1 MALPLFV
8 PFATMPSAKTEKIL
22 LCIIALGGCAAT
34 VWSGLE
40 MQSRPFW
47 GQLTLYF
54 CMGFWVFISALYAL
68 RKAYTGRS
76 RRPIYLSTLSGLLLG
91 KAFVY
96 TSPLAWVGFVPL
108 LVSTLELDSEG
119 RCRYLTHGLHAFHA
133 FVVWNIA
140 ATYWV
145 ANASLVPGC
154 VAFGLNSLFMA
165 TVWLAALWV
174 RRRWAA
180 GWLPALVSFW
190 LSFEWLHHQW
200 EISWPWLSLGNAM
213 AFFPDWVQWYE
224 YTGAFG
230 GGLWIWSLNLLAFAA
245 WSRRSK
251 RLHWLAGW
259 CAMAVLPVLG
269 SAIMLA
275 RLNPEGIPVE
285 VVVVQPN
292 YEPHYE
298 KFAVDP
304 NIQMDNFEELSRQKI
319 TPDTRYIVW
328 PETSFEYLRTHSFEG
343 DWRVQRMRTLA
354 SANPDLCL
362 VSGIGS
368 IREFAPGE
376 TLTSAARKSRPGSN
390 AAQFEV
396 QNSAIQV
403 CNGTEEIPLYVK
415 SKLVPGVETFPYR
428 QLLPFLKPIVDQ
440 LGGSI
445 YGLGR
450 QPDRSVFLSDGLA
463 IAPVICYESI
473 YGAYVGEYIR
483 KGAQAIFIMTNDG
496 WWDDTPGYRQHLAF
510 GTLRAIEYRRP
521 IARAAN
527 TGISCFVDARGIV
540 HEATSY
546 NERIAV
552 KGTLLFSNGETFYLK
567 HGDYVAHLA
576 LALSLGILLW
586 ILLSPLLKVR
596 LSESR

>member
-1 MALPLFV
+1 
-8 PFATMPSAKTEKIL
+8 MPVAKIERIL
-22 LCIIALGGCAAT
+22 LSILALGACGTA

-40 MQSRPFW
+40 MQQRLLW
-47 GQLTLYF
+47 GQLTLFF
-54 CMGFWVFISALYAL
+54 CMGCWIFFSALYAL
-68 RKAYTGRS
+68 RLTFAGRS
-76 RRPIYLSTLSGLLLG
+76 RRPFYLASLSGLLLG

-96 TSPLAWVGFVPL
+96 TSPLSWIGFVPL
-108 LVSTLELDSEG
+108 LVSTLELDAEG
-119 RCRYLTHGLHAFHA
+119 RRKYLPHGIHAFHA

-154 VAFGLNSLFMA
+154 VAFGLNSFFMT

-180 GWLPALVSFW
+180 AWLPALVCFW

-230 GGLWIWSLNLLAFAA
+230 GCLWIWMLNLLAFAA
-245 WSRRSK
+245 WIHKSK
-251 RLHWLAGW
+251 RLQWVIGW
-259 CAMAVLPVLG
+259 CSAAILPVLVSSSILG
-269 SAIMLA
+269 
-275 RLNPEGIPVE
+275 RLVPEGVPVE

-304 NIQMDNFEELSRQKI
+304 AIQMGSFEALSRQKI
-319 TPDTRYIVW
+319 TPDTRYLVW
-328 PETSFEYLRTHSFEG
+328 PETSFEYLRTHALAG
-343 DWRVQRMRTLA
+343 DWRVQRMRSLA
-354 SANPDLCL
+354 EANPALCL

-376 TLTSAARKSRPGSN
+376 PLTSAARTSRPGSN
-390 AAQFEV
+390 SAHFEV

-403 CNGTEEIPLYVK
+403 CNGVEELPIYVK

-440 LGGSI
+440 LGGSV

-450 QPDRSVFLSDGLA
+450 QMERSVFKSAGFS

-483 KGAQAIFIMTNDG
+483 KGAQAIFVMTNDG

-527 TGISCFVDARGIV
+527 TGISCFVDARGAV
-540 HEATSY
+540 HNATAY
-546 NERIAV
+546 GERIAV
-552 KGTLLFSNGETFYLK
+552 KGILLFSKGETFYLR
-567 HGDYVAHLA
+567 HGDYIAHLA
-576 LALSLGILLW
+576 LAFSLGILLW
-586 ILLSPLLKVR
+586 TLIRPLLKVR